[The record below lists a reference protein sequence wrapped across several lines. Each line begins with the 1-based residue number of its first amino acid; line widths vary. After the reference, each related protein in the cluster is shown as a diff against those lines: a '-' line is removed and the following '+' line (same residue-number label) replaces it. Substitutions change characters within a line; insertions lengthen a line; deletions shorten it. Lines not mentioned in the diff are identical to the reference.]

1 MKEASLI
8 SRERIEVGENSDQNK
23 IIILYTIVGFV
34 FSLLFR
40 VTTDYIYLFYL
51 SSLISF
57 FLLVSIIFIPLKYIL
72 YPLLILLI
80 SMPDITQSA
89 EEVEEIG
96 EKLSATPWQLFIGPI
111 TPAFSIFGLLLIAM
125 YRIYLFKMINNYKKL
140 FIYFIIIVTIVSIY
154 FGYLTNSVHR
164 FIVDAKVP
172 MFFCISIIIFTSYFN
187 RFPEKL
193 KDISLFFFALCIG
206 NYTIDFLKLLIG
218 NENVTSTVGYS
229 NLSLDSGKGMITVI
243 TFWALANILNGKK
256 IIINFVLVAITVYVL
271 LAFQTRWLIVTF
283 FLGLIFVAVFLG
295 IKRTIIVSI
304 PLAIFLLIAIPVMI
318 EIAPEVWRVTLLR
331 FSFIENISTDATL
344 ADIELARAGSIY
356 NSMNTLYE
364 KKAFL
369 TGMGY
374 GSWFN
379 DSYFPMPNLTISG
392 FDEESLLTGKYYR
405 VHDFTFHFLFK
416 FGIIGIWLYA
426 GSFFRPL
433 YIIWKNRV
441 KYRNDNES
449 RLIAI
454 ILFGVTPMA
463 LTFMWFTAKGLMLC
477 AFLIVIAYQWI
488 NFYSIKFE
496 KRGVI

>member
-1 MKEASLI
+1 MKEATLI
-8 SRERIEVGENSDQNK
+8 SGERNEIIESSKNYFL
-23 IIILYTIVGFV
+23 IISYSLAGLVL
-34 FSLLFR
+34 SLLFR
-40 VTTDYIYLFYL
+40 TTTDYIYLFYL

-57 FLLVSIIFIPLKYIL
+57 FLLASVFFIPLKYII
-72 YPLLILLI
+72 YPLLILMI

-111 TPAFSIFGLLLIAM
+111 TPAFSIFGLLLVTM

-140 FIYFIIIVTIVSIY
+140 FIYFIIIVTVVSIY
-154 FGYLTNSVHR
+154 FGYLTNSFHR

-172 MFFCISIIIFTSYFN
+172 MFFCISLIIFTSYFN

-193 KDISLFFFALCIG
+193 KEICLFFFALCIG
-206 NYTIDFLKLLIG
+206 NYTIDFLKLLMG

-256 IIINFVLVAITVYVL
+256 ILLNFVLVAITIYVL

-283 FLGLIFVAVFLG
+283 FLGLIFVAAFLG

-304 PLAIFLLIAIPVMI
+304 PLAVFLMIAIPIMI

-331 FSFIENISTDATL
+331 FSFIENISADATL
-344 ADIELARAGSIY
+344 ADIEIARAGSIY

-416 FGIIGIWLYA
+416 FGIIGLWFYA
-426 GSFFRPL
+426 GTFFRPL
-433 YIIWKNRV
+433 YLIWKNRV

-449 RLIAI
+449 RLTSI
-454 ILFGVTPMA
+454 ILFGITPMA

-477 AFLIVIAYQWI
+477 AFIIVIAYQWI
-488 NFYSIKFE
+488 KFYDFKF
-496 KRGVI
+496 KINKS